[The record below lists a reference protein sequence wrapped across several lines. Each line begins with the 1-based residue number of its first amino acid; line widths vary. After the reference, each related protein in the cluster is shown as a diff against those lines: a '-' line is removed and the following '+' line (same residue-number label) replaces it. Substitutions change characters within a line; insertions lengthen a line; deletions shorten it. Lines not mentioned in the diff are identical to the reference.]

1 MNIITLN
8 CLIQESKNNK
18 AFPIEINRN
27 KTIHQLKEVIEKR
40 LPFHDF
46 NAYYVRPP
54 IPPVKFDLVCKWK
67 LLKEEGTV
75 KYVDKNCNLKVTLC
89 EGLLCTKN
97 EKYSLFIEFIRVPK
111 GLKPNPFDFRN
122 IKINDMTFMYYI
134 QIEISD
140 SATSEGKLE
149 EPPNII
155 ETIP

>member
-46 NAYYVRPP
+46 NAYYVSDYFTDKSLCKYIHIIVRPP
-54 IPPVKFDLVCKWK
+54 IPPVKFDL
-67 LLKEEGTV
+67 
-75 KYVDKNCNLKVTLC
+75 VTLC